1 MYFYISIYHIL
12 INKTESSCFTHLIEH
27 HCLLFQTVINFLA
40 ILSYKKLNKMG
51 SCISKDSANAKADDE
66 IVDHETKSI
75 SKDYANA
82 EADDEI
88 VDHETK
94 GE

>member
-1 MYFYISIYHIL
+1 
-12 INKTESSCFTHLIEH
+12 
-27 HCLLFQTVINFLA
+27 
-40 ILSYKKLNKMG
+40 MG
-51 SCISKDSANAKADDE
+51 GCISKDSANAEDDDE

>member
-1 MYFYISIYHIL
+1 
-12 INKTESSCFTHLIEH
+12 
-27 HCLLFQTVINFLA
+27 
-40 ILSYKKLNKMG
+40 MG
-51 SCISKDSANAKADDE
+51 GCISKDSANAKADDE

-94 GE
+94 GEQIFENLLLAVCIEVIFYKFAIIDY

>member
-1 MYFYISIYHIL
+1 
-12 INKTESSCFTHLIEH
+12 
-27 HCLLFQTVINFLA
+27 
-40 ILSYKKLNKMG
+40 MG
-51 SCISKDSANAKADDE
+51 GCISKDSANAKADDE

-82 EADDEI
+82 NAEADDEI